1 MPYIIEKVDVFS
13 GCIDDKPGALAAML
27 APLAEAK
34 VCLQFLLARRDQ
46 PGRGIVFAAPIKG
59 AAAVRAAQ
67 KAGLAKDAT
76 IAALR
81 VEGPD
86 KAGLGA
92 LITQAIAGAGINLR
106 GISALAAGKKAVACI
121 AFDTAADAAKARA
134 ILKKALGT
142 K

>member
-1 MPYIIEKVDVFS
+1 MPYAIERVDVFT

-34 VCLQFLLARRDQ
+34 VCLQFLLARRNQ
-46 PGRGIVFAAPIKG
+46 PGRGVVFAAPIKG
-59 AAAVRAAQ
+59 AAAARAAQ
-67 KAGLAKDAT
+67 KAGLSKDAT

-86 KAGLGA
+86 KAGLGV
-92 LITQAIAGAGINLR
+92 LVTQAIAAAGINLR
-106 GISALAAGKKAVACI
+106 GISALAAGKKAVLCI
-121 AFDTAADAAKARA
+121 ALDSAADAAKARA
-134 ILKKALGT
+134 VLKKVLGT